1 MAASKLTKFQGSLV
15 GAVLGDCIG
24 ALFEG
29 EWFNKIEMNK
39 ILKEVAKIEHAKSS
53 QTGQENSP
61 KKGHDDSLPAKKKRK
76 GEYSF
81 TDDTAMARSVAKSLI
96 QHNQLNAK
104 HLAQRFTEEYM
115 REPFRGYGGSVATVF
130 HGLQEQEYSDV
141 YQPASQQFEGKGSYG
156 NGGAMRIVPAALF
169 ACRKGY
175 TFEQLADLTEKITR
189 LTHSHP
195 QAIQGAVLQ
204 SYAVYLALVSDKLD
218 VDTFID
224 SLISKMKPLEE
235 RMRGTLGDGS
245 DTGAER
251 VDGKA
256 DSNVNADNKSGETS
270 AVSGET
276 NMDSSSTSIDTGQQ
290 SGEATV
296 GVGEVTSLP
305 YCQKLEKV
313 REFVKRQEQPP
324 VEEITQELGV
334 YIAALDS
341 VPAAIYCFLRAMNP
355 IDELQDRNGFERTLL
370 YSISHGGDTDTVATM
385 AGAIAGAYYGL
396 EALPW
401 AWQNCSEGASD
412 ALQDAEL
419 LWKLPNN
426 PGAGKS
432 TKKGK

>member
-29 EWFNKIEMNK
+29 GWFNKIELNK

-156 NGGAMRIVPAALF
+156 NGGAMRI
-169 ACRKGY
+169 
-175 TFEQLADLTEKITR
+175 DLTEKITR

-256 DSNVNADNKSGETS
+256 DSNVNADNKSAETS

-290 SGEATV
+290 SGEATA

-355 IDELQDRNGFERTLL
+355 IDELQ
-370 YSISHGGDTDTVATM
+370 V
-385 AGAIAGAYYGL
+385 
-396 EALPW
+396 
-401 AWQNCSEGASD
+401 
-412 ALQDAEL
+412 
-419 LWKLPNN
+419 
-426 PGAGKS
+426 
-432 TKKGK
+432 KK